1 MKKGVKLVI
10 GLLILL
16 IVILSS
22 LTNVFS
28 NVWHVMTAQGFIIP
42 KESSV
47 FSFTVTK
54 VNEGSGE
61 WWLYAEDEYYYYTM
75 EQTGTSSS
83 YLKIAKETTEQLEHF
98 DKHNYKT
105 WVME

>member
-47 FSFTVTK
+47 FSFTVT
-54 VNEGSGE
+54 
-61 WWLYAEDEYYYYTM
+61 
-75 EQTGTSSS
+75 
-83 YLKIAKETTEQLEHF
+83 
-98 DKHNYKT
+98 
-105 WVME
+105 